1 MKTFDV
7 EIKKTIKFTEED
19 LNDILCSCFEGG
31 CSYWCCIDNDTMEW
45 DEAKEMLRKNGNT
58 YPTIEDIMLQ
68 IMIDNRAV
76 RLIDEEDDVV
86 LFMTLNSFLKG
97 IELSITEGF
106 WSGEETMD
114 VDGVVGDAIIQYAVF
129 GEQIYG

>member
-19 LNDILCSCFEGG
+19 LKDILCSCFEGG
-31 CSYWCCIDNDTMEW
+31 CSYWCCIDNTISEW
-45 DEAKEMLRKNGNT
+45 DEAANELHLHGNT
-58 YPTIEDIMLQ
+58 EPTIEDIMLQ
-68 IMIDNRAV
+68 IMIDNKAV

-97 IELSITEGF
+97 IELSIAEGF
-106 WSGEETMD
+106 WSGEDTIV

-129 GEQIYG
+129 GEQVYG